1 MHTVRI
7 IKSLRN
13 QLNVTMQLSLGY
25 QVGSGHE
32 TSDRKL
38 YLQWNL
44 RERDALGK
52 WPMSLVER
60 SSLSWRFVS
69 FHPNTCLFPIYNEL
83 FTVGVSNDNSQL

>member
-1 MHTVRI
+1 M
-7 IKSLRN
+7 L
-13 QLNVTMQLSLGY
+13 QLAIALFGARCIVFRLGI
-25 QVGSGHE
+25 
-32 TSDRKL
+32 
-38 YLQWNL
+38 QWNL

-60 SSLSWRFVS
+60 SSLSRRFVF